1 MYPYIIGTFPLLDEL
16 QRMAQ
21 RPCKAHAVA
30 LRTIFPSII
39 IPDGKEKETFEDD
52 LARVIEQIT

>member
-1 MYPYIIGTFPLLDEL
+1 
-16 QRMAQ
+16 MAQ
-21 RPCKAHAVA
+21 RRPCKAHAVA